1 MTIRRALPFA
11 LLLGGG
17 CVFDRGTA
25 PAHAT
30 CALGGQSSGTAGL
43 GVIGCGIVDSR
54 YTAEVAVRDSFAY
67 TTTWGF
73 RSLPGNMVAIWNVAG
88 PEPVLVDS
96 VIVSGASTLGDV
108 AVSDDGSLLV
118 VATERTNGSLV
129 VFDRS
134 DPRHPRQL
142 SRLSTPETFNGVHTA
157 EIGRV
162 AGHLY
167 AILAVDPLAGAAAP
181 ESKIVIVDL
190 GYPANPRQ
198 IFVKSVPSTAP

>member
-54 YTAEVAVRDSFAY
+54 YTAEVAVRDSIAY

-73 RSLPGNMVAIWNVAG
+73 RSAPGNLIAIWQVSG
-88 PEPVLVDS
+88 PQPILVDS
-96 VIVSGASTLGDV
+96 VIVANASTLGDV
-108 AVSDDGSLLV
+108 AVTDDGKLLI

-129 VFDRS
+129 IFDLA
-134 DPRHPRQL
+134 DPRHPQQL
-142 SRLSTPETFNGVHTA
+142 ARLATTETFNGVHTA
-157 EIGRV
+157 EVGRI

-167 AILAVDPLAGAAAP
+167 AILAVDPLSGGP
-181 ESKIVIVDL
+181 SPDSKIVIVDL
-190 GYPANPRQ
+190 ADPSNPRQ
-198 IFVKSVPSTAP
+198 IF